1 MPPLRQKLILVVD
14 DTSIDIAVISGVL
27 KDSFRIKVAT
37 NGKDALAIARASDKP
52 DIILL
57 DVVMPKMDGYEVC
70 RHLKANPATREIPV
84 IFLTGVTDAAN
95 EKKGFEVGAVD
106 YIHKPFS
113 GPIVFA
119 RVSTHLA
126 LQEAIKQAREDRDQA
141 EELFHALQAE
151 VAHVARVT
159 TMGELA
165 ASIAH
170 EIRQPLAAVV
180 GNASA
185 GLRWLN
191 NQPPNLKEAR
201 ASLKQ
206 IVKASERG
214 ADVIGTIQGMLKKG
228 EQKRA
233 RTDINDLIREV
244 MRLVQG
250 ELKNRGVSSRAELA
264 DDLPRVLADRTQLR
278 QVILNLIMNA
288 IEAMVSV
295 SDRARVLRVRSENHS
310 DDGVF
315 VAVEDSGSGIAPEDM
330 DRIFETFF
338 TTKSEG
344 MGMGLSICRSI
355 VESHGGR
362 ISVSRANPCGSVFQ
376 LFLPTAEPSDSD
388 HS

>member
-1 MPPLRQKLILVVD
+1 MPPLRQKLVLVVD
-14 DTSIDIAVISGVL
+14 DTPTNIAVISGVL

-37 NGKDALAIARASDKP
+37 NGKKALAMARAPDKP
-52 DIILL
+52 DLILL
-57 DVVMPKMDGYEVC
+57 DVVMPGMDGFEVC
-70 RHLKANPATREIPV
+70 RHLKATPATREIPV
-84 IFLTGVTDAAN
+84 IFLTAATDAAN
-95 EKKGFEVGAVD
+95 EEKGFEVGAVD

-113 GPIVFA
+113 PPLILA
-119 RVSTHLA
+119 RVKNQLA
-126 LQEAIKQAREDRDQA
+126 LQSALRQAREDRDQA
-141 EELFHALQAE
+141 EELLHALQAE
-151 VAHVARVT
+151 VAQVARLT

-180 GNASA
+180 NNANA

-191 NQPPNLKEAR
+191 NQPPNLKQVR
-201 ASLKQ
+201 AALKR
-206 IVKASERG
+206 IVRDSERG
-214 ADVIGTIQGMLKKG
+214 GDVIGSIQGMLKKG
-228 EQKRA
+228 EEERA
-233 RTDINDLIREV
+233 RLDINDLIREV

-264 DDLPRVLADRTQLR
+264 DDLPRVLADRIQLR

-295 SDRARVLRVRSENHS
+295 SDRARVLRVRSENHG
-310 DDGVF
+310 DDGVL
-315 VAVEDSGSGIAPEDM
+315 VAVEDSGSGIAPEDKE
-330 DRIFETFF
+330 RIFETFF

-362 ISVSRANPCGSVFQ
+362 ISASRANPRGSVFQ
-376 LFLPTAEPSDSD
+376 FFLPIAEPSD

>member
-1 MPPLRQKLILVVD
+1 MPPLRQKLVLVVD
-14 DTSIDIAVISGVL
+14 DTPTNIAVISGVL

-37 NGKDALAIARASDKP
+37 NGKKALAMARAPDKP
-52 DIILL
+52 DLILL
-57 DVVMPKMDGYEVC
+57 DVVMPGMDGFEVC
-70 RHLKANPATREIPV
+70 RHLKATPTTREIPV
-84 IFLTGVTDAAN
+84 IFLTGVTDAEN
-95 EKKGFEVGAVD
+95 EEKGFEIGAVD

-113 GPIVFA
+113 APIVLA
-119 RVSTHLA
+119 RVRTQLA
-126 LQEAIKQAREDRDQA
+126 LQAALRQAGEARDQA
-141 EELFHALQAE
+141 DELLHALRAE
-151 VAHVARVT
+151 LAGVARLT
-159 TMGELA
+159 AMGELA

-180 GNASA
+180 NNANA

-191 NQPPNLKEAR
+191 NQPPNLKQVRTA
-201 ASLKQ
+201 LKR
-206 IVKASERG
+206 IVRDSERG
-214 ADVIGTIQGMLKKG
+214 GDVLGSIQGMLKKG
-228 EQKRA
+228 EEERA
-233 RTDINDLIREV
+233 RLDINDLIREV

-264 DDLPRVLADRTQLR
+264 DDLPRVLADRIQLR

-295 SDRARVLRVRSENHS
+295 SDRARVLRVRSENHG
-310 DDGVF
+310 DDGVL

-355 VESHGGR
+355 VASHGGR
-362 ISVSRANPCGSVFQ
+362 ITVAKGVPHGSVFQ
-376 LFLPTAEPSDSD
+376 LILPGDKT
-388 HS
+388 

>member
-1 MPPLRQKLILVVD
+1 MPPLRKKLVLVVD
-14 DTSIDIAVISGVL
+14 DTPTTIAVISGVL

-37 NGKDALAIARASDKP
+37 NGKKALAMARAPDKP
-52 DIILL
+52 DLILL
-57 DVVMPKMDGYEVC
+57 DVVMPGMDGFEVC
-70 RHLKANPATREIPV
+70 RHLKATTTTREIPV
-84 IFLTGVTDAAN
+84 IFLTGVTDAEN
-95 EKKGFEVGAVD
+95 EEKGFEIGAVD

-113 GPIVFA
+113 PPLILA
-119 RVSTHLA
+119 RVKNQLA
-126 LQEAIKQAREDRDQA
+126 LQAALRQAGEARDQA
-141 EELFHALQAE
+141 DELLHALRAE
-151 VAHVARVT
+151 LAGVARLT
-159 TMGELA
+159 ALGELA

-180 GNASA
+180 NNANA

-191 NQPPNLKEAR
+191 NQPPNLEQVRTA
-201 ASLKQ
+201 LKR
-206 IVKASERG
+206 IVRDSERG
-214 ADVIGTIQGMLKKG
+214 GDVLGSIQGMLKKG
-228 EQKRA
+228 EEERA
-233 RTDINDLIREV
+233 RLDINDLIREV

-264 DDLPRVLADRTQLR
+264 DDLPRVLADRIQLR

-295 SDRARVLRVRSENHS
+295 SNRARVLRVRSENHG
-310 DDGVF
+310 DDGVL

-362 ISVSRANPCGSVFQ
+362 ISPWPRGCRTGRCSK
-376 LFLPTAEPSDSD
+376 
-388 HS
+388 

>member
-1 MPPLRQKLILVVD
+1 MPPLRQKLVLVVD
-14 DTSIDIAVISGVL
+14 DTPTDMAVISAVL

-37 NGKDALAIARASDKP
+37 HGKKALAIARASDKP
-52 DIILL
+52 DLILL
-57 DVVMPKMDGYEVC
+57 DVVMPGMDGYEVC
-70 RHLKANPATREIPV
+70 RHLKATPATREIPV
-84 IFLTGVTDAAN
+84 IFLTAVTDAAN
-95 EKKGFEVGAVD
+95 EEKGFEVGAVD

-113 GPIVFA
+113 PPLILA
-119 RVSTHLA
+119 RVKNQLA
-126 LQEAIKQAREDRDQA
+126 LQSALRQAREDRDQA
-141 EELFHALQAE
+141 DELFHALQAE
-151 VAHVARVT
+151 VAQFARLT

-180 GNASA
+180 NNANA
-185 GLRWLN
+185 GLRWLD
-191 NQPPNLKEAR
+191 NQPPNLKEVR
-201 ASLKQ
+201 AALKR
-206 IVKASERG
+206 IVRDSERG
-214 ADVIGTIQGMLKKG
+214 GDVIGSIQGMLKKG
-228 EQKRA
+228 EEERA
-233 RTDINDLIREV
+233 RLDINDLIREV

-264 DDLPRVLADRTQLR
+264 DDLPRVLADRIQLR

-295 SDRARVLRVRSENHS
+295 SDRARVLRVRSENHG
-310 DDGVF
+310 DDGVL
-315 VAVEDSGSGIAPEDM
+315 VAVEDSGSGIAPKDM

-362 ISVSRANPCGSVFQ
+362 ISASRANPRGSVFQ
-376 LFLPTAEPSDSD
+376 IILPGDRA
-388 HS
+388 

>member
-1 MPPLRQKLILVVD
+1 MPPLKQKLVLVVD
-14 DTSIDIAVISGVL
+14 DIPTNITIISGVL
-27 KDSFRIKVAT
+27 KNSFRIQVAT
-37 NGKDALAIARASDKP
+37 NGKKALAMARAPDKP
-52 DIILL
+52 DLILL
-57 DVVMPKMDGYEVC
+57 DVVMPGMDGYEVC
-70 RHLKANPATREIPV
+70 RHLKATPATREIPV

-95 EKKGFEVGAVD
+95 EEKGFEVGAVD

-113 GPIVFA
+113 PPLILA
-119 RVSTHLA
+119 RVKNQLA
-126 LQEAIKQAREDRDQA
+126 LQSALRQAREDRDQA
-141 EELFHALQAE
+141 EELFRALQAE
-151 VAHVARVT
+151 VRHVARLT

-180 GNASA
+180 NNANA

-191 NQPPNLKEAR
+191 NQPPNLKQVRTA
-201 ASLKQ
+201 LKR
-206 IVKASERG
+206 IVSDSERG
-214 ADVIGTIQGMLKKG
+214 GDVIGSIQGMVKKG
-228 EQKRA
+228 EEERA
-233 RTDINDLIREV
+233 RLDINDLIREV

-264 DDLPRVLADRTQLR
+264 DDLPRVLADRIQLR

-288 IEAMVSV
+288 IEAMGSV
-295 SDRARVLRVRSENHS
+295 SDPARVLRVRSEKHG
-310 DDGVF
+310 DDGVL

-362 ISVSRANPCGSVFQ
+362 ISASRANPRGSVFQ
-376 LFLPTAEPSDSD
+376 FFLPTAEPSD

>member
-1 MPPLRQKLILVVD
+1 MPPLRKKLVLVVD
-14 DTSIDIAVISGVL
+14 DTPTNIAVLSGVL

-37 NGKDALAIARASDKP
+37 NGKKALAMARAP
-52 DIILL
+52 DQPDLILL
-57 DVVMPKMDGYEVC
+57 DVVMPGMDGFEVC
-70 RHLKANPATREIPV
+70 RHLKATTTTREIPV
-84 IFLTGVTDAAN
+84 IFLTGVTDAEN
-95 EKKGFEVGAVD
+95 EEKGFEIGAVD

-113 GPIVFA
+113 APIVLA
-119 RVSTHLA
+119 RVRTQLA
-126 LQEAIKQAREDRDQA
+126 LQAALRQAGEARDQA
-141 EELFHALQAE
+141 DELLHALRAE
-151 VAHVARVT
+151 LAGVARLT
-159 TMGELA
+159 AMGELA

-180 GNASA
+180 NNANA

-191 NQPPNLKEAR
+191 NQPPNLKQVRTA
-201 ASLKQ
+201 LKR
-206 IVKASERG
+206 IVRDSERG
-214 ADVIGTIQGMLKKG
+214 GDVLGSIQGMLKKG
-228 EQKRA
+228 EEERA
-233 RTDINDLIREV
+233 RLDINDLIREV

-264 DDLPRVLADRTQLR
+264 DDLPRVLADRIQLR

-295 SDRARVLRVRSENHS
+295 SDRARVLRVRSENHG

-315 VAVEDSGSGIAPEDM
+315 VAVEDFGSGIASEDM

-362 ISVSRANPCGSVFQ
+362 ISASRANPRGSVFQ
-376 LFLPTAEPSDSD
+376 FFLPTEPSD

>member
-1 MPPLRQKLILVVD
+1 MPPLRQKLVLVVD
-14 DTSIDIAVISGVL
+14 DTATNIAVISGVL
-27 KDSFRIKVAT
+27 KDLFRIKVAP
-37 NGKDALAIARASDKP
+37 NGKKALAIARAPDKP
-52 DIILL
+52 DLILL
-57 DVVMPKMDGYEVC
+57 DVVMPGMDGYEVC
-70 RHLKANPATREIPV
+70 RHLKATPATREIPV

-95 EKKGFEVGAVD
+95 EEKGFEVGAVD

-113 GPIVFA
+113 PPLILV
-119 RVSTHLA
+119 RVKNQLA
-126 LQEAIKQAREDRDQA
+126 LQSALRQAREDRDQA

-151 VAHVARVT
+151 VALVARLA

-180 GNASA
+180 NNANA
-185 GLRWLN
+185 GLRWLKH
-191 NQPPNLKEAR
+191 QPPNLEQVR
-201 ASLKQ
+201 AALKR
-206 IVKASERG
+206 IVTDSERG
-214 ADVIGTIQGMLKKG
+214 GEVIGSIQGMLKKG
-228 EQKRA
+228 EGERA
-233 RTDINDLIREV
+233 PLDINDLIREV

-250 ELKNRGVSSRAELA
+250 ELKNREVSSRAELA
-264 DDLPRVLADRTQLR
+264 DDLPRVLADRIQLR

-295 SDRARVLRVRSENHS
+295 SDRARVLRVRSENHG
-310 DDGVF
+310 DDGVL

-330 DRIFETFF
+330 DRIFETLF
-338 TTKSEG
+338 TTKAEG

-362 ISVSRANPCGSVFQ
+362 ISASRANPRGSVFQ
-376 LFLPTAEPSDSD
+376 FFLPTAEPSD

>member
-1 MPPLRQKLILVVD
+1 MPPLKQKLVLVVD
-14 DTSIDIAVISGVL
+14 DIPTNITIISGVL

-37 NGKDALAIARASDKP
+37 NGKKALAMARAPDKP
-52 DIILL
+52 DLILL
-57 DVVMPKMDGYEVC
+57 DVVMPGMDGYEVC
-70 RHLKANPATREIPV
+70 RHLKATPATREIPV

-95 EKKGFEVGAVD
+95 EEKGFEVGAVD

-113 GPIVFA
+113 PPLILA
-119 RVSTHLA
+119 RVKNQLA
-126 LQEAIKQAREDRDQA
+126 LQSALRQAREDRDQA
-141 EELFHALQAE
+141 EELFRALQAE
-151 VAHVARVT
+151 VRHVARLT

-180 GNASA
+180 NNANA

-191 NQPPNLKEAR
+191 NQPPNLKQVRTA
-201 ASLKQ
+201 LKR
-206 IVKASERG
+206 IVSDSERG
-214 ADVIGTIQGMLKKG
+214 GDVIGSIQGMVKKG
-228 EQKRA
+228 EEERA
-233 RTDINDLIREV
+233 RLDINDLIREV

-264 DDLPRVLADRTQLR
+264 DDLPRVLADRIQLR

-288 IEAMVSV
+288 IEAMGSV
-295 SDRARVLRVRSENHS
+295 SDPARVLRVRSEKHG
-310 DDGVF
+310 DDGVL

-362 ISVSRANPCGSVFQ
+362 ISASRANPRGSVFQ
-376 LFLPTAEPSDSD
+376 FFLPTAEPSD